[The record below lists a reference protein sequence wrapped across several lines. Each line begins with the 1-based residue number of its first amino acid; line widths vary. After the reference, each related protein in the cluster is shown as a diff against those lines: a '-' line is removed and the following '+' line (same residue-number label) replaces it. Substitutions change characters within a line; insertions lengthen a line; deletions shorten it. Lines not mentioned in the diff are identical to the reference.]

1 MSAEAARPVRLGLAA
16 NATQF
21 WLLVAINAFVG
32 SMVGIERDV
41 LPLVGQRVF
50 GLASEA
56 AVLSFIVTFG
66 FTKALAN
73 LYAGRT
79 ADQTG
84 RKPLLVAGW
93 VFAIPVPFLLMFAP
107 AWGWIVLANVLLGIN
122 QGLCWSMTVVMKI
135 DLVGPKQRG
144 LAMGLNEFAGYLA
157 VGLAAYFSGAIAAAH
172 GLRPWPFAVGI
183 VSVFAAIVLSVFFV
197 RETHGHARFE
207 AARGA
212 SPSRAPGASFAALFA
227 QVSWKDRTLSSI
239 SQAGLVNNLND
250 GLAWGLLPL
259 HFAAAGLSIERIAVL
274 AAVYPVMWG
283 ICQLATGAL
292 SDRIGRKWMIA
303 GGMWLQALAIVLF
316 LTPVNFAA
324 WFVAAV
330 LLGVGTAM
338 VYPTLLAAIG
348 DVVDPLVRASSVGV
362 YRLWRDSGYAFGAL
376 LSGIVAHAL
385 GQDAAIAV
393 VAALTLGSGAIV
405 AVRMRET
412 LASRALSPR
421 GVPS

>member
-1 MSAEAARPVRLGLAA
+1 MPAESPGLRLGLAA
-16 NATQF
+16 NAPQF
-21 WLLVAINAFVG
+21 WLLVAVNAFVG
-32 SMVGIERDV
+32 SMIGIERDV

-50 GLASEA
+50 GLASET

-79 ADQTG
+79 ADRVG
-84 RKPLLVAGW
+84 RKPLLIAGW
-93 VFAIPVPFLLMFAP
+93 LFAIPVPFLLMYAP
-107 AWGWIVLANVLLGIN
+107 SWGWVVFANVLLGVN

-135 DLVGPKQRG
+135 DLVGPTQRG

-157 VGLAAYFSGAIAAAH
+157 VGLAAYASGVVAAAY
-172 GLRPWPFAVGI
+172 GLRPWPFALGA
-183 VSVFAAIVLSVFFV
+183 VSVVAALALSVFFV

-207 AARGA
+207 AQRTA
-212 SPSRAPGASFAALFA
+212 SPANAETFASLFA
-227 QVSWKDRTLSSI
+227 RVSWKDRTLSSI

-259 HFAAAGLSIERIAVL
+259 HFAAAGLAIDRIAIL
-274 AAVYPVMWG
+274 AAVYPVTWG
-283 ICQLATGAL
+283 LCQLGTGAL
-292 SDRIGRKWMIA
+292 SDRVGRKWMIA
-303 GGMWLQALAIVLF
+303 GGMGLQSVAIAFFLA
-316 LTPVNFAA
+316 PVNFGV
-324 WFVAAV
+324 WFAGAM
-330 LLGVGTAM
+330 LLGLGTAM

-385 GQDAAIAV
+385 GQDTAIAV
-393 VAALTLGSGAIV
+393 VAALTFASGAVV

-412 LASRALSPR
+412 NPR
-421 GVPS
+421 RPATP

>member
-1 MSAEAARPVRLGLAA
+1 
-16 NATQF
+16 
-21 WLLVAINAFVG
+21 LL
-32 SMVGIERDV
+32 R
-41 LPLVGQRVF
+41 
-50 GLASEA
+50 
-56 AVLSFIVTFG
+56 
-66 FTKALAN
+66 
-73 LYAGRT
+73 Y
-79 ADQTG
+79 
-84 RKPLLVAGW
+84 
-93 VFAIPVPFLLMFAP
+93 AP

-157 VGLAAYFSGAIAAAH
+157 VGIAAYASGAIAAAY
-172 GLRPWPFAVGI
+172 GFRPWPFVLGI
-183 VSVFAAIVLSVFFV
+183 VSVAVALVLSVFFV

-207 AARGA
+207 AARGDA
-212 SPSRAPGASFAALFA
+212 PHQAPGTSFGALFA
-227 QVSWKDRTLSSI
+227 RVSWKDRTLSAI

-259 HFAAAGLSIERIAVL
+259 HFAAAGLAIERIAIL
-274 AAVYPVMWG
+274 AAIYPATWG
-283 ICQLATGAL
+283 ICQLFTGAL
-292 SDRIGRKWMIA
+292 SDRVGRKWMIA
-303 GGMWLQALAIVLF
+303 GGMWLQALAIALF
-316 LTPVNFAA
+316 LAPVSFTLWFLAA
-324 WFVAAV
+324 L
-330 LLGVGTAM
+330 LLGLGTAM

-385 GQDAAIAV
+385 GQNAAIAV
-393 VAALTLGSGAIV
+393 VAALTLGSGAVV

-412 LASRALSPR
+412 LSSTRMISPQ